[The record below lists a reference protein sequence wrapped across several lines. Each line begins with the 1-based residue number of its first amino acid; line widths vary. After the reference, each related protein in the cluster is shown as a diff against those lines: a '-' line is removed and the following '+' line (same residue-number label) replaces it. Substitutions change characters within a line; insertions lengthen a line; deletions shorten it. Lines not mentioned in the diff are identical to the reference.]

1 MARGRIFSSRRMFS
15 TRRSSFAPA
24 PNRDAGPIGV
34 ALGLIAAGLIIF
46 AVGIYVGRA
55 YPNFLAFS
63 SVAPLEPVTAAE
75 F

>member
-15 TRRSSFAPA
+15 SRRSSFAPA
-24 PNRDAGPIGV
+24 SRDAGPIGV

-46 AVGIYVGRA
+46 AIGIYVGRT
-55 YPNFLAFS
+55 YPDFLAFS
-63 SVAPLEPVTAAE
+63 AIAPGDAVTAAE

>member
-24 PNRDAGPIGV
+24 SRDAGPIGV
-34 ALGLIAAGLIIF
+34 ALGLVAAGLIIF
-46 AVGIYVGRA
+46 AVGIYVGRT
-55 YPNFLAFS
+55 YPHFLAFS
-63 SVAPLEPVTAAE
+63 STAPLEPLTAAE